1 MHQQISETKDQP
13 SQRRMSSTVAY
24 SARIQEVMR
33 YDKLRSA
40 EYPLVMTILSAIA
53 QGYTEEKWQEEQ
65 QRSLKALADQPSDKK
80 AAHADATNLYEQL
93 VSNLKDLTLWPW

>member
-1 MHQQISETKDQP
+1 MQQQFSETKEQT

-40 EYPLVMTILSAIA
+40 EYPLVMTILSALA
-53 QGYTEEKWQEEQ
+53 QGYTQEQWQEEQ
-65 QRSLKALADQPSDKK
+65 QRSLKALANRPSDKK

>member
-93 VSNLKDLTLWPW
+93 VSNIPEPAVV

>member
-1 MHQQISETKDQP
+1 MHQQFPETKEQT

-33 YDKLRSA
+33 YNKLRSA
-40 EYPLVMTILSAIA
+40 EYPLVMTILSAIT
-53 QGYTEEKWQEEQ
+53 QGYTEEKWQEVQ
-65 QRSLKALADQPSDKK
+65 QRSLKALANQPSDKK

>member
-1 MHQQISETKDQP
+1 MHQQISETKDQT
-13 SQRRMSSTVAY
+13 SQRRMSNTVAY

-40 EYPLVMTILSAIA
+40 EYPLVMTILGAIA
-53 QGYTEEKWQEEQ
+53 QGYTQEQWQEEQ
-65 QRSLKALADQPSDKK
+65 QRSLKALSNQPSDKK

>member
-1 MHQQISETKDQP
+1 MHELSSDTHEQT
-13 SQRRMSSTVAY
+13 SQRRISSTVAY

-40 EYPLVMTILSAIA
+40 EYPIVMTILSAIA
-53 QGYTEEKWQEEQ
+53 QGYTEEKWQEQQ
-65 QRSLKALADQPSDKK
+65 QRSLKALANQPPDKK
-80 AAHADATNLYEQL
+80 AAHADSENRFEQL